1 MHKKFFRKQKHGK
14 IHVVRDYMDDPLFTH
29 VEVKTGKASS
39 GLWVWISYC
48 CSGFI
53 CKAAGGC
60 LNDMAQFFLAQLLAA
75 LRGCN
80 RPACFWYK
88 GETKRQTWGDTG
100 EWYMEVI
107 TFLDYSK
114 KNLGVCNPLRL
125 LILWDIMLFS
135 YYYHLILI
143 IGYNILCHSFI
154 WFFTAWDFLRLLLLF
169 IPRFSRGSV
178 WSLTRKIVLCKMPTI
193 YFFLFLPMIL
203 LHFPC
208 LHFVLLHWL
217 HCVWQK

>member
-14 IHVVRDYMDDPLFTH
+14 IHVVRDYMDDPLFAH

-39 GLWVWISYC
+39 RLWVWISYC
-48 CSGFI
+48 CLGFI

-100 EWYMEVI
+100 EWYVEII

-125 LILWDIMLFS
+125 VIFWVGLVMFIFS
-135 YYYHLILI
+135 YYYYPILI
-143 IGYNILCHSFI
+143 IGYNIWWNSFI
-154 WFFTAWDFLRLLLLF
+154 LFLFFIKIHRFSFLRLLLLL
-169 IPRFSRGSV
+169 IQTEVQYG
-178 WSLTRKIVLCKMPTI
+178 
-193 YFFLFLPMIL
+193 
-203 LHFPC
+203 H
-208 LHFVLLHWL
+208 
-217 HCVWQK
+217 